1 MKWGIIRK
9 HYPNRIVLI
18 EAIKT
23 YSFQNKR
30 YVEDMTV
37 VSCHE
42 DTKEAW
48 AHYKK
53 HRQDFPTREFY
64 IFHTSKEEIVVIEET
79 LVGVRGAV

>member
-1 MKWGIIRK
+1 MKWGEIRK

-18 EAIKT
+18 EVIKT

-37 VSCHE
+37 VSSNY

-48 AHYKK
+48 ADYKK

-79 LVGVRGAV
+79 FIGFRGAV